1 MVKIRLG
8 ANNNYK
14 LLQYLSKLLE
24 IPKTACVFESEN
36 AFFQS
41 AISSVIKYR
50 RLGLLWNQNV
60 IFSLFFVPYHYQLNC
75 GCYKN

>member
-36 AFFQS
+36 AFFS
-41 AISSVIKYR
+41 KCDK
-50 RLGLLWNQNV
+50 
-60 IFSLFFVPYHYQLNC
+60 FVN
-75 GCYKN
+75 